1 MASRDSLEMRK
12 TAATNV
18 VQVSRDDTPVAI
30 RIRKIGTESAT
41 SVTVTTATNIV
52 LVGSTTTDTVTFA
65 TYTTVGAVVD
75 QINSTGRWEAVV
87 LDALRANVTTASN
100 FVTGAITSGNDM
112 NGVVVWDVLTD
123 TSVTDYM
130 DVALSLHR
138 DFDYPTRGHRVTLRE
153 IQYNVD
159 VSAAEAN
166 SVRVYIRNGK
176 TETQVYGVRSVDA
189 TATTISWASG
199 IAGITGPD
207 NADIIVRVRDTTS
220 ITDAAANYVQAAG
233 LLE

>member
-1 MASRDSLEMRK
+1 MASRDSLEMRRL
-12 TAATNV
+12 AATNV
-18 VQVSRDDTPVAI
+18 IQVSRDDTPVAI
-30 RIRKIGTESAT
+30 RIRKIGSESAT

-65 TYTTVGAVVD
+65 TYTTVGAVAD
-75 QINSTGRWEAVV
+75 QINSTGRWECVV

-100 FVTGAITSGNDM
+100 FVTGAITAGNDM

-123 TSVTDYM
+123 TSIPDYI
-130 DVALSLHR
+130 DVCLSLHR
-138 DFDYPTRGHRVTLRE
+138 DFDYPKQGHRITLRE

-159 VSAAEAN
+159 ISAAEAN
-166 SVRVYIRNGK
+166 SVRVYIRKGK
-176 TETQVYGVRSVDA
+176 TETQVYGIKSVDV

-199 IAGITGPD
+199 IGGITAPD
-207 NADIIVRVRDTTS
+207 DADIIVRVRDTTS
-220 ITDAAANYVQAAG
+220 ITDNSSNYVQAAG